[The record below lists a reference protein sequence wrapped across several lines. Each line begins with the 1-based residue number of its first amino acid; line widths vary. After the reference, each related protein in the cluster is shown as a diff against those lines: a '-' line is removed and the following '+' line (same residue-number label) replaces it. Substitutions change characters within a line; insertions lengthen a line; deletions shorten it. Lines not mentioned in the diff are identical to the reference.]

1 MTSYGSNLKIII
13 KERTIKLKGE
23 TDMAIGKM
31 KLPVYYE
38 VPKKRINA
46 KSKRRKNIMKKAI
59 ELRRMCGVEV
69 LIIIKD
75 KEYRKVSIYNSSDQ
89 VFPPEIVNKIV
100 LQNYQNNA
108 KEPKFKFYQDKD
120 YPKLIADRDLEIE
133 DSDDQPKSLSQ
144 QLPKVAKEQK
154 PIKSN
159 VKKVSTTVKKSVEK

>member
-1 MTSYGSNLKIII
+1 
-13 KERTIKLKGE
+13 
-23 TDMAIGKM
+23 
-31 KLPVYYE
+31 
-38 VPKKRINA
+38 
-46 KSKRRKNIMKKAI
+46 MKKAI

-108 KEPKFKFYQDKD
+108 KEPKIKFYQDKD
-120 YPKLIADRDLEIE
+120 YPKLIVDRELEIE
-133 DSDDQPKSLSQ
+133 DNDDQPKSPSQ